1 MTSFGHKTRKDF
13 PIFQGQGRSLIY
25 FDSAATTHKPF
36 TVIDALSRFY
46 SQEYATVHRSIY
58 ELAAKATARYNG
70 VRTQVQEF
78 LGAKT
83 PEEIVF
89 TRGTT
94 DAINLLS
101 TTFSK
106 VHLQEGDEV
115 LITEMEHH
123 SNIVPWQLLQQERK
137 IVLKIAPINEQ
148 GEIILSEYQKLLSP
162 KTKLVSITHISN
174 ATGTINPIKEMIQ
187 MAHQNGSKVLVD
199 GAQAASHIEVNVQ
212 ELDADFYVFSGHK
225 AFGPTGIGILYG
237 KYELLEELPPYQG
250 GSDMIEE
257 VGFDLPT
264 TFQLPPLK
272 FEAGT
277 PMIAQ
282 VIGLGEALSYIEKL
296 GRQQIAA
303 WEHQLLQYAT
313 EKLLKVPKLRIIG
326 TAKPKAAI
334 ISFVIEGIHP
344 LDLGTLLDLHG
355 IAVRTGSL
363 CAQPLMKRLKV
374 PGTVRISFAPYNTIE
389 EIDLFIDKLKRILPR
404 LS

>member
-1 MTSFGHKTRKDF
+1 MTFGHKTRKDF
-13 PIFQGQGRSLIY
+13 PIFQGRSFIY

-78 LGAKT
+78 LGAKI

-123 SNIVPWQLLQQERK
+123 SNIVPWQLLQKEKK
-137 IVLKIAPINEQ
+137 IVLKIAPINEH
-148 GEIILSEYQKLLSP
+148 GEIILSEYQKLLGP
-162 KTKLVSITHISN
+162 KTKLVSMTHISN

-199 GAQAASHIEVNVQ
+199 GAQAASHIEVDVQ

-237 KYELLEELPPYQG
+237 KYELLKELPPYQG

-313 EKLLKVPKLRIIG
+313 EKLLKIPKLRIIG
-326 TAKPKAAI
+326 TAKQKAAI

-363 CAQPLMKRLKV
+363 CAQPLMKRFKV
-374 PGTVRISFAPYNTIE
+374 PGTVRISFAPYNTLE